1 MMEKRENAS
10 NKEREKRQL
19 PEEIDDIEMERK
31 PRDRS
36 SIAINNGLSFFV
48 YNREKPNHATRR
60 NPALMTRLFDMAV
73 SARDSV

>member
-19 PEEIDDIEMERK
+19 PDEEIDDIEIERK

-48 YNREKPNHATRR
+48 YYK
-60 NPALMTRLFDMAV
+60 
-73 SARDSV
+73 